1 MISSCERNQLKIEK
15 VKFDDLLAKVYD
27 NRQQVFMKNLEDM
40 QNRNA
45 GLPGINSRGK
55 FVDAQTKIDQFT
67 KNNMY
72 NVSNLFSD
80 KSVFKI
86 KPKKMTQNQ
95 YSNLL
100 KHLESKKKENLRQA
114 VKNRY
119 QTTERPGFGYFDAVV
134 KNKLNAWEDFS
145 YNPKTTKLLATK
157 IKKDLAGG
165 YYKNLDDN
173 MKIDSFEACEKMMK
187 GFISVSVPDTPRQ
200 QTYIDIKNLKKEK
213 SKVDVYS
220 NIQNDKIK

>member
-86 KPKKMTQNQ
+86 KPKKMT
-95 YSNLL
+95 
-100 KHLESKKKENLRQA
+100 
-114 VKNRY
+114 
-119 QTTERPGFGYFDAVV
+119 
-134 KNKLNAWEDFS
+134 
-145 YNPKTTKLLATK
+145 
-157 IKKDLAGG
+157 
-165 YYKNLDDN
+165 
-173 MKIDSFEACEKMMK
+173 
-187 GFISVSVPDTPRQ
+187 
-200 QTYIDIKNLKKEK
+200 
-213 SKVDVYS
+213 
-220 NIQNDKIK
+220 